1 MMGLD
6 HNGGRNYPL
15 ARFESML
22 KTNDIYFFDAD
33 EFELIITFYMDTGKM
48 ALARKAAKIAFD
60 QHPDSTVLKLI
71 KVEILIFENKH
82 AKAEAI
88 LNDLYEIEPY
98 NSEIYIHKANI
109 LSKQKL
115 HEDAVSVLQ
124 TAEDFIGKDEEIYSM
139 IAMEYMF
146 MEDFEK
152 AKTYFIKCLELDQE
166 DSSALYNI
174 IYCFDYLN
182 QIEEA
187 IVFLNKFLDDNPY
200 SEIAWHQLGLQY
212 IGMDE
217 DLKALDC
224 FDFAIISD
232 DTFVG
237 AYMEKAKIL
246 EDIEKYEEAIECY
259 QTTISLEDAT
269 AFAYLHIGK
278 CYNALGLTGTALDYF
293 NKSLQEDPLLDKT
306 WIAITKFYFEHN
318 QHKQALYYIEKALA
332 IDEESVQYWN
342 LYGQINQQL
351 DRPEAAKKAFLKS
364 QELKAYEFENRITS
378 CDILIEANE
387 LMGALE
393 EMEQAEEDF
402 PTAAEIEYRLAGL
415 YMTLNDEELGLEHLQ
430 KGLDINTRSAI
441 ILEQIFPIIFLK
453 PNVLNIL
460 EDNGYFSN
468 DIS

>member
-6 HNGGRNYPL
+6 HNEGRNYPL

-60 QHPDSTVLKLI
+60 QHPDSTILKLI

-82 AKAEAI
+82 NKADAI

-98 NSEIYIHKANI
+98 NPEIYIHKANI

-115 HEDAVSVLQ
+115 HEDAVDVLK
-124 TAEDFIGKDEEIYSM
+124 TAEEYLGEDEEIYSM

-166 DSSALYNI
+166 DSSALYNV

-187 IVFLNKFLDDNPY
+187 IIFLNKFLDDYPY
-200 SEIAWHQLGLQY
+200 SEIAWHQLGIQY

-217 DLKALDC
+217 ELKALDC

-246 EDIEKYEEAIECY
+246 ESLEKYEEAIECY

-269 AFAYLHIGK
+269 AFAYLHIGN

-306 WIAITKFYFEHN
+306 WIAITMFYFER
-318 QHKQALYYIEKALA
+318 QQYEQALYYIEKAMA
-332 IDEESVQYWN
+332 IDEESVKYWE
-342 LYGQINQQL
+342 LYAQINQHL
-351 DRPEAAKKAFLKS
+351 DRPEEAEKALLKS
-364 QELKAYEFENRITS
+364 EELSAYEFENRITS

-393 EMEQAEEDF
+393 EMEQAEEDY
-402 PTAAEIEYRLAGL
+402 PTTAEIEYRLAGL
-415 YMTLNDEELGLEHLQ
+415 YISLNDEDLGLEHLQ
-430 KGLDINTRSAI
+430 RALDLDADYAGVMEELFPKIFQNPNVQS
-441 ILEQIFPIIFLK
+441 ILE
-453 PNVLNIL
+453 N
-460 EDNGYFSN
+460 NGYF
-468 DIS
+468 D

>member
-6 HNGGRNYPL
+6 HNEGRNYPL
-15 ARFESML
+15 ARFENML
-22 KTNDIYFFDAD
+22 KTNDVYFFDAD

-60 QHPDSTVLKLI
+60 QHPDSTILKLI

-82 AKAEAI
+82 DKANAI
-88 LNDLYEIEPY
+88 LNDRYEIEPY
-98 NSEIYIHKANI
+98 NPEIYIHKANI
-109 LSKQKL
+109 LSKHKL
-115 HEDAVSVLQ
+115 HRDAVDVL
-124 TAEDFIGKDEEIYSM
+124 TAAEYFLGEYEEIYSM

-166 DSSALYNI
+166 DSSSLYNV

-182 QIEEA
+182 QIDEA

-200 SEIAWHQLGLQY
+200 SEIAWHQLGIQY
-212 IGMDE
+212 IGIDQQ
-217 DLKALDC
+217 LKALDC
-224 FDFAIISD
+224 FEFAIISD

-246 EDIEKYEEAIECY
+246 ESLGKYEEAIECY

-306 WIAITKFYFEHN
+306 WITITKFYFERN
-318 QHKQALYYIEKALA
+318 QYKQALYYIEKAIG
-332 IDEESVQYWN
+332 IDEESVRYWK
-342 LYGQINQQL
+342 LYAQINQHL
-351 DRPEAAKKAFLKS
+351 NRPEEAKKAFLKS
-364 QELKAYEFENRITS
+364 QELSNYEFENRITS

-402 PTAAEIEYRLAGL
+402 PITAEVEYRLAGL
-415 YMTLNDEELGLEHLQ
+415 YMSLNDEKLGLEHLQ
-430 KGLDINTRSAI
+430 RAMDLDVDYAGVMEE
-441 ILEQIFPIIFLK
+441 LFPKIFQR
-453 PNVLNIL
+453 PNVQGLL
-460 EDNGYFSN
+460 DKNGYF
-468 DIS
+468 D